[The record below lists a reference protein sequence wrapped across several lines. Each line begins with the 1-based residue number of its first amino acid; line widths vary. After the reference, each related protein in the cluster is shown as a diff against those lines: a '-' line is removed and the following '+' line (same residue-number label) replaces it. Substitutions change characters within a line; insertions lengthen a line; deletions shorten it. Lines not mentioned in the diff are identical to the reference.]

1 MIAWFKKNYHWV
13 IALIML
19 LEVSVYGGIANN
31 FASIYMIPVTES
43 MGMSRADFSIT
54 VSFRAMAILLGT
66 AFSGIVFQRL
76 GVRKAVVL
84 GLTVSGLSYWLL
96 AKTSTVLAMSVVC
109 ITIGL
114 GDSLLGNA
122 AVARVTDAWF
132 HRYRGTVLG
141 LITASTGLGGAI
153 YSVVLTNIIQQYTWQ
168 TARRFAAICLFCV
181 AIPIVFLLRNRP
193 HEMGLKPYGEGYVP
207 KKKKHRNENDHW
219 EGCSAKELM
228 RKPIFYLAAVSFFL
242 AGFCCYLAF
251 SNVAAHFQDGG
262 MTATEAASLFSALMI
277 LLAVFKFLYGALCDL
292 IGAKLVSCIS
302 IFTLAMGLW
311 LMATVT
317 TTEKAIFSVLLYSM
331 GLPVMNIIPLVTYPL
346 FGYSSHDATLG
357 IFISMPN
364 LGCLL
369 AVPLAN
375 AIYDRAGSYTP
386 VMYFAAVLSL
396 VVLGLYILLYYL
408 AKRAQKDLTEKQNTK
423 I

>member
-43 MGMSRADFSIT
+43 LGMSRADFSIT

-153 YSVVLTNIIQQYTWQ
+153 YSVVLTSIIQQYTWQ
-168 TARRFAAICLFCV
+168 TARRFAAETV
-181 AIPIVFLLRNRP
+181 GAPQTGRPISRP
-193 HEMGLKPYGEGYVP
+193 SPQ
-207 KKKKHRNENDHW
+207 R
-219 EGCSAKELM
+219 
-228 RKPIFYLAAVSFFL
+228 
-242 AGFCCYLAF
+242 
-251 SNVAAHFQDGG
+251 
-262 MTATEAASLFSALMI
+262 
-277 LLAVFKFLYGALCDL
+277 
-292 IGAKLVSCIS
+292 
-302 IFTLAMGLW
+302 
-311 LMATVT
+311 
-317 TTEKAIFSVLLYSM
+317 
-331 GLPVMNIIPLVTYPL
+331 
-346 FGYSSHDATLG
+346 
-357 IFISMPN
+357 
-364 LGCLL
+364 
-369 AVPLAN
+369 
-375 AIYDRAGSYTP
+375 
-386 VMYFAAVLSL
+386 
-396 VVLGLYILLYYL
+396 
-408 AKRAQKDLTEKQNTK
+408 
-423 I
+423 